1 MNSVCKF
8 SVRRIGNLLSLNLIK
23 SPTATLV
30 YRNQQGLR
38 NLRNINTLNNSDSP
52 KLFNYHLPNNKK
64 FYGSNLRYSTT
75 TSKPQPTPPKN
86 FKETVKN
93 RNVGPFSWKGLVIF
107 ILTGLGLLAYFKN
120 EKKKVLEK
128 RPFELLNQDGKLV
141 TDKDLLGKFLLV
153 YFGFTHCPDICPE
166 ELDKMSKV
174 IDIINNEKE
183 FGGNVLTP
191 IFISCDPNRDT
202 VEVVREYIRDFH
214 EDMVGLT
221 GSHEQISKVAKSYR
235 VYYSQPPQL
244 QPGDEYLV
252 DHSIFIYLMNPDGEF
267 VDAYGKNVD
276 AEQTASSIV
285 NHVKDFLER
294 GGVIKKEEIK

>member
-1 MNSVCKF
+1 
-8 SVRRIGNLLSLNLIK
+8 

-86 FKETVKN
+86 FKEIVKN
-93 RNVGPFSWKGLVIF
+93 RG
-107 ILTGLGLLAYFKN
+107 
-120 EKKKVLEK
+120 
-128 RPFELLNQDGKLV
+128 PFELLNQDGKLV